1 MTECPA
7 SDEKALLDEINAIHS
22 SSVYL
27 MKLSSIMISQSFTA
41 TETERLKTLSLKTE
55 RAKSATRT
63 RSIIAS
69 QLMLSTSFRTP
80 KGMRLATKTGTGSRR
95 IFLLPPVRLEYVS
108 NGEDTGATLRTM
120 HTLN

>member
-1 MTECPA
+1 MTECLA
-7 SDEKALLDEINAIHS
+7 SDKKALLDEINAIRS

-27 MKLSSIMISQSFTA
+27 MKLSSIMISQSFTG

-69 QLMLSTSFRTP
+69 QLMLSTSFRTR
-80 KGMRLATKTGTGSRR
+80 KGMQLATKIGTGSRH
-95 IFLLPPVRLEYVS
+95 IFLLPPVRMEYVS
-108 NGEDTGATLRTM
+108 DGEDTGGRLRTM